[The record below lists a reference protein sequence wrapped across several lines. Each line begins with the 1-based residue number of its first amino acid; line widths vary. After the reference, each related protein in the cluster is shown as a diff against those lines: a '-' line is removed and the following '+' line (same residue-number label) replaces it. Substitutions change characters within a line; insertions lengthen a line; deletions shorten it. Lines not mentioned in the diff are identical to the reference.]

1 MICYGS
7 LINRGLTEPRVFL
20 LSSLAG
26 MFVQQTRR
34 KGVGMKTQR
43 CCFLMCLSSLLDVME
58 PVRDKFTCWELDD
71 VGFITTGF

>member
-7 LINRGLTEPRVFL
+7 LINGGLTEPSVFL

-34 KGVGMKTQR
+34 KGVGMKAQR
-43 CCFLMCLSSLLDVME
+43 CCFLLRLSSLLDVME
-58 PVRDKFTCWELDD
+58 PVRAKFTCWELDD